1 MPFTGFLI
9 RMKGGIIMKKV
20 ISGVLAL
27 ILCAGMLCACDEI
40 ESSSVQAPMSTTTP
54 SVSTDVSGQTDANAI
69 TEQSGESQSET
80 SSNNAAEEAPYL
92 KITMKD
98 WNEMN
103 TDSKYINMES
113 ILKYITDSGV
123 VTSLDVVDLVS
134 ALDKSGN
141 TSKKKTA
148 YELALKEINKNNKK
162 SS

>member
-1 MPFTGFLI
+1 MTLIGYFI
-9 RMKGGIIMKKV
+9 RMKGGILMKRI

-27 ILCAGMLCACDEI
+27 TLCAGMLGACKEV
-40 ESSSVQAPMSTTTP
+40 ESSSVQTPMTTTS
-54 SVSTDVSGQTDANAI
+54 SVSTDISGQTDSNVA
-69 TEQSGESQSET
+69 TEQSGESQSTTT
-80 SSNNAAEEAPYL
+80 SSNAADEAPYL

-148 YELALKEINKNNKK
+148 YELALKEIKKNNKK

>member
-1 MPFTGFLI
+1 
-9 RMKGGIIMKKV
+9 MKKI

-27 ILCAGMLCACDEI
+27 TMCMGLLCACEEV
-40 ESSSVQAPMSTTTP
+40 ESSSVSSPMTTT
-54 SVSTDVSGQTDANAI
+54 SSQSTDISGETDENAV
-69 TEQSGESQSET
+69 TEQSGEPQTETPSISEDA
-80 SSNNAAEEAPYL
+80 SYL

-98 WNEMN
+98 WDQMN

-113 ILKYITDSGV
+113 ILNYITATGV

-148 YELALKEINKNNKK
+148 YDMALKEIKKNNKK